1 VADARWKVGTLTVPA
16 AGGSVSVTGLGGT
29 PKAVFFYGSN
39 WLTEDAGVTSTGT
52 ALFRGM
58 AAGRYDSPATIVQ
71 SAASFAPAGDCHR
84 MDSSAILCVN
94 TGGGAAVLYRADLTS
109 FDVGGFTLNFTTG
122 AAGGYKVV
130 YIALLGVDHA
140 AAFLGAVSQAGL
152 VLGFKAGAMLCHGAW
167 AGPVISGT
175 DRTQEWFGGAA
186 YPGTNTSAYF
196 GAGLSAQT
204 FPTSQSGQYV
214 NEINNFAPHI
224 LVTTMQHF
232 TGPFLTTSN
241 LTSVPTGTG
250 LLNLTFQGDSA
261 NGGMVV
267 AWEDENSRTGR
278 VTPPASV
285 GGQTTISLPF
295 KPGLVIGYT
304 ISNEPSGQGTGSRG
318 AGGFGVASKTF
329 QWAGVIDGVSSRGSF
344 QSFARGFA
352 DAISGT
358 AVHAGTVEL
367 LSNGFRL
374 TTTEAGI
381 TPSSWVWHAFGE
393 VRPGI
398 WLPSVYRRVVTT

>member
-1 VADARWKVGTLTVPA
+1 MAGARWKVGTLTVPSG
-16 AGGSVSVTGLGGT
+16 AGTVSVTGLGGR

-39 WLTEDAGVTSTGT
+39 WLTEGAGVTTTGT

-58 AAGRYDSPATIVQ
+58 AAGRYDSPGTIVQ
-71 SAASFAPAGDCHR
+71 SAASFAPAGDAHR
-84 MDSSAILCVN
+84 MDSYAVLCIDAGGSAGN
-94 TGGGAAVLYRADLTS
+94 LYRASLTS
-109 FDVGGFTLNFTTG
+109 FDATGFTLNFDTG

-130 YIALLGVDHA
+130 YIALLGVDNA
-140 AAFLGAVSQAGL
+140 AAYLGL
-152 VLGFKAGAMLCHGAW
+152 VNQTALPLGFKAGAMLCHGAW
-167 AGPVISGT
+167 GGTVIAGT

-196 GAGLSAQT
+196 GAGLSAQC
-204 FPTSQSGQYV
+204 FPTAPSGQYV

-250 LLNLTFQGDSA
+250 LANLTFTGDGE
-261 NGGMVV
+261 NGGMLV
-267 AWEDENSRTGR
+267 AWEDENSLTGR
-278 VTPPASV
+278 VTPPTSA
-285 GGQTTISLPF
+285 GGQTTVSLPF

-304 ISNEPSGQGTGSRG
+304 ISDEPSGQGTGSRG
-318 AGGFGVASKTF
+318 AGGFGVATKAF

-344 QSFARGFA
+344 QSYARGFA

-374 TTTEAGI
+374 TTVEDAKA
-381 TPSSWVWHAFGE
+381 PSSWVWHAFGE

-398 WLPSVYRRVVTT
+398 WLPSSYRRVVT